1 MKASTWRLIVAGLLA
16 SAAVVKAAD
25 EFNCPKGQFW
35 RNDDYNP
42 SSEPGT
48 RMRMLFVTKH
58 FSNLRSFTIIGQ
70 TDFECVVQSE
80 KGETVEILKS
90 IMEDALKA
98 GYLVDRDLAKIKA
111 DAEKQRINA
120 EKQKAIK
127 AQNDRIALIKAKKL
141 PPQIEKA
148 ILDRKVQIG
157 MTDEQVKLSWGN
169 PGKINRTVTVNHVS
183 EQWVYGSSTYLYF
196 DNGVLTSFQD
206 SR

>member
-1 MKASTWRLIVAGLLA
+1 MKASTWRLIIAGLLA
-16 SAAVVKAAD
+16 CAAVVKAAD

-35 RNDDYNP
+35 RNDDYNLH
-42 SSEPGT
+42 SYSGPG
-48 RMRMLFVTKH
+48 MRMELVEKYL
-58 FSNLRSFTIIGQ
+58 SNLRSFTIIGQ
-70 TDFECVVQSE
+70 TDFECVVKSE
-80 KGETVEILKS
+80 QGNTVEILKS

-98 GYLVDRDLAKIKA
+98 GYVVDRDLPKIKA

-120 EKQKAIK
+120 EKQRAVK

-148 ILDRKVQIG
+148 ILDRKVQVG

-196 DNGVLTSFQD
+196 DNGVLTSLQD

>member
-1 MKASTWRLIVAGLLA
+1 MCGSVGKR
-16 SAAVVKAAD
+16 
-25 EFNCPKGQFW
+25 
-35 RNDDYNP
+35 RN
-42 SSEPGT
+42 
-48 RMRMLFVTKH
+48 
-58 FSNLRSFTIIGQ
+58 
-70 TDFECVVQSE
+70 
-80 KGETVEILKS
+80 EILKS

>member
-1 MKASTWRLIVAGLLA
+1 MKASTWTLIILVLLA

-25 EFNCPKGQFW
+25 EFDCPKGQFW

-42 SSEPGT
+42 YSEPEMRM
-48 RMRMLFVTKH
+48 RMRMLFVTKY
-58 FSNLRSFTIIGQ
+58 FSTFRSFTIIGQ
-70 TDFECVVQSE
+70 TEFECVFKSE

-98 GYLVDRDLAKIKA
+98 GYIVDRDLAKIKA
-111 DAEKQRINA
+111 DAEKQRINT
-120 EKQKAIK
+120 EKQKAVK

-169 PGKINRTVTVNHVS
+169 PRTINRTVMVNHVS
-183 EQWVYGSSTYLYF
+183 EQWVYWIDVSLF
-196 DNGVLTSFQD
+196 
-206 SR
+206 R

>member
-1 MKASTWRLIVAGLLA
+1 MSLIARKASSGEMTIIILIQ
-16 SAAVVKAAD
+16 S
-25 EFNCPKGQFW
+25 PKC
-35 RNDDYNP
+35 
-42 SSEPGT
+42 ECE
-48 RMRMLFVTKH
+48 MRMLFVTKY
-58 FSNLRSFTIIGQ
+58 FSTFRSFTIIGQ
-70 TDFECVVQSE
+70 TEFECVFKSE

-98 GYLVDRDLAKIKA
+98 GYIVDRDLAKIKA
-111 DAEKQRINA
+111 DAEKQRINT
-120 EKQKAIK
+120 EKQKAVK

-169 PGKINRTVTVNHVS
+169 PRTINRTVMVNHVS
-183 EQWVYGSSTYLYF
+183 EQWVYGSTYLYF
-196 DNGVLTSFQD
+196 DNGVLTSWQD